1 MEMMYDMSVQIHYGL
16 VFVWMGV
23 LLFNAAMVQFAVQ
36 VPVYVRRA
44 RIAMPMSVMTLFAL
58 AFTGAIMM
66 AAKHLHFTPENIA
79 MIVLV
84 IVLTVMESRRYKTM
98 RRLRVK
104 VENALELYRPWALK
118 LLGIEMALTLAMTAW
133 MTAV

>member
-1 MEMMYDMSVQIHYGL
+1 MEMMYNMSVQIHYGL

-23 LLFNAAMVQFAVQ
+23 ILFNAAMVQFAVA
-36 VPVYVRRA
+36 VPAYVRRA
-44 RIAMPMSVMTLFAL
+44 RIFMPMSVMTLFAL

-66 AAKHLHFTPENIA
+66 AAKHLDFTPENVA

-84 IVLTVMESRRYKTM
+84 VVLTVMESRRYKTM

-104 VENALELYRPWALK
+104 VADALEVYRPYALK
-118 LLGIEMALTLAMTAW
+118 LLGVEGALTLAMTGW
-133 MTAV
+133 MAAL